1 MRKREGS
8 LSRGGGGEG
17 GLGDYLVEETVC
29 SKYIAGVYILK

>member
-8 LSRGGGGEG
+8 LSRGGGGG